1 MENPLLDAQGLPA
14 FADISPE
21 HVEPAVRQTLRRQRR
36 RLKRLQTVASPDF
49 RRVEELERIQDDVH
63 RVWGTVCHLNAVA
76 STPQLRRAHNN
87 CVPLITDFGIEVSQN
102 RSIYRLFSELQRSVD
117 PAARTKHQLIANG
130 LRDFRLAGVALAG
143 SARARFKKLANA
155 LAQCQTQFEQNLM
168 DAGDAF
174 RRHET
179 DAAAVAGLPDVVL
192 RRGRELA
199 AAENR
204 SGWLLAL
211 DAPTYSTVMAHADSE
226 ALRQCFYEAWVTRA
240 SDRGPHAG
248 RWDNGPLIE
257 KIMNLRHESAQ
268 LLGFEH
274 FGELSL
280 ATKMAGS
287 PSEVLRFLRDL
298 AACATP
304 AAQAELAELTEFAA
318 RALQPWD
325 VPYYSE
331 RLRQHRFRIDQERL
345 RPYFALPRVLKGMFW
360 VAETLFGLEIRRR
373 EGVQTWHA
381 DVDYYEVCQ
390 ANGVPFGGFFTDLF
404 ARPGKRGGAWMDECR
419 VRCRLNG
426 FSQDPVAHLVCN
438 FNPAVGGDPALLTH
452 DDVVTLF
459 HEFGHTVHHLLT
471 VVDYPSLAGI
481 NGVAWDAVELPSQFL
496 ENFAWLP
503 DVLARLSSHYVT
515 GEALPKEQIATLSAS
530 RPFQA
535 GLDMVR
541 QLQFALFDFCL
552 HAEYD
557 PARGARTQQM
567 LARTRREVGV
577 MDVPSFNRFANSFA
591 HVFGGG
597 YAAGYYSY
605 KWAEVLAADA
615 FEAFRERGHFDR
627 TTANRFRRCILA
639 RGGSRDAMELFKA
652 FRGRGPSLEP
662 LLRQSGID
670 KGEHKEP

>member
-1 MENPLLDAQGLPA
+1 MENPLLDTQGLPA
-14 FADISPE
+14 FASISPE
-21 HVEPAVRQTLRRQRR
+21 HVEPAVRQTLQRQRR
-36 RLKRLQTVASPDF
+36 RLKRLETVASPDF
-49 RRVEELERIQDDVH
+49 RCVEELERIQDSVH
-63 RVWGTVCHLNAVA
+63 RVWGTISHLNAVA

-87 CVPLITDFGIEVSQN
+87 CLALITEFGIEVSQN
-102 RSIYRLFSELQRSVD
+102 PSVYRLFSELQQSVD
-117 PAARTKHQLIANG
+117 PAARTKHQLIAHA

-143 SARARFKKLANA
+143 SAQARFKELANA
-155 LAQCQTQFEQNLM
+155 LAQYQAQFEQNLM

-174 RRHET
+174 KRHET
-179 DAAAVAGLPDVVL
+179 DAAAAAGLPDVVL

-204 SGWLLAL
+204 SGWMLAL
-211 DAPTYSTVMAHADSE
+211 DPPTYSAVMAHAHSE
-226 ALRQCFYEAWVTRA
+226 ALRQRFYKAWVTRA
-240 SDRGPHAG
+240 SDQGPHAG

-257 KIMNLRHESAQ
+257 KIMTLRHESAR

-287 PSEVLRFLRDL
+287 TSDVLHFLRDL
-298 AACATP
+298 ADSGKP
-304 AAQAELAELTEFAA
+304 AAQAELAELTEFAGKT
-318 RALQPWD
+318 LQPWD

-331 RLRQHRFRIDQERL
+331 QLRQHRFGIDQERL
-345 RPYFALPRVLKGMFW
+345 RPYFPLPRVLKGLFW

-426 FSQDPVAHLVCN
+426 FSQDPVAYLVCN
-438 FNPAVGGDPALLTH
+438 FNSAVGGDPALLTH
-452 DDVVTLF
+452 DEVVTLF
-459 HEFGHTVHHLLT
+459 HEFGHSLHHLLT

-481 NGVAWDAVELPSQFL
+481 NGVPWDAVELPSQFL

-503 DVLARLSSHYVT
+503 DVLTRLSSHYLT
-515 GEALPKEQIATLSAS
+515 GETLPKEQIATLSAS

-535 GLDMVR
+535 GLGIVR
-541 QLQFALFDFCL
+541 QLQFALFDLRL

-557 PARGARTQQM
+557 PARGARTEEI
-567 LARTRREVGV
+567 LAWTRREVAV
-577 MDVPSFNRFANSFA
+577 MNVPPFNRFANSFA

-615 FEAFRERGHFDR
+615 FAAFEERGHFDR
-627 TTANRFRRCILA
+627 ATARRFQDTILA

-652 FRGRGPSLEP
+652 FRGRPPSLEP
-662 LLRQSGID
+662 LLRQAGINQA
-670 KGEHKEP
+670 GHTRP